1 MNTNATLVLSR
12 GPNPTL
18 VPAPHSSA
26 APDSSVASDLTFA
39 PGRLRR
45 ALQLALALWSVLL
58 LLLVALPSQAA
69 VTEEGAP
76 NMMVRPFDGPK
87 AKALNERVVKVL
99 EEQGADLV
107 PAGFEGP
114 TVMETDADYAGVAAR
129 LNIQAF
135 IQGQAT
141 NDNTGWT
148 LKLTV
153 RQGSD
158 GTVVGTGEF
167 KASWFPGLLTKIDEE
182 LVTTLEK
189 ALSGAKVPSVPAD
202 ETPTEAPTA
211 AEEEKPR
218 PKPLELDAG
227 AGFVFRNYTANNPVN
242 LPGVLQTRDQ
252 SGGMASVRI
261 GAAFYPA
268 ALFTREFLA
277 NIGLIGSFE
286 RSLGGKT
293 QAGDSPVDTLPSGDL
308 DTALT
313 SYDVG
318 LRVRLPIADH
328 ELGLSAAYG
337 AHQFEIDDGGTE
349 SDPDNAQGVNAKLVP
364 DVDYAYVRL
373 GADFTYSMQAYFLTG
388 DLGLRVINSA
398 GKDPGQIQNDRWFP
412 RADVGGMDFGINAGY
427 NVSERITI
435 TVGMDFRNFFYTM
448 NSRLEDFAVP
458 TGTMS
463 TEARRPVAGGA
474 NDMYFAGI
482 IAARYSLR

>member
-1 MNTNATLVLSR
+1 MITNVTFVHSHGVQQSAVSTLGTAARAWLRLALVLSA
-12 GPNPTL
+12 TL
-18 VPAPHSSA
+18 
-26 APDSSVASDLTFA
+26 LC
-39 PGRLRR
+39 
-45 ALQLALALWSVLL
+45 W
-58 LLLVALPSQAA
+58 LVALPAQAA

-114 TVMETDADYAGVAAR
+114 TAMETDADYAGVAAR

-158 GTVVGTGEF
+158 GTVVGNGEF

-182 LVTTLEK
+182 LIPTLEK
-189 ALSGAKVPSVPAD
+189 ALSGAKVPEGVVDEPEAAPA
-202 ETPTEAPTA
+202 AA
-211 AEEEKPR
+211 AEAEKPA

-227 AGFVFRNYTANNPVN
+227 AGFVFRNYVANNAVN

-252 SGGMASVRI
+252 SGGMASLRV

-268 ALFTREFLA
+268 ALFTKEFLA
-277 NIGLIGSFE
+277 NIGVVGNFE

-293 QAGDSPVDTLPSGDL
+293 AAGDAISPNLPSGDL
-308 DTALT
+308 DTTLT
-313 SYDVG
+313 SYDIG
-318 LRVRLPIADH
+318 LRVRLPVSTH
-328 ELGLSAAYG
+328 ELGFSAAYG
-337 AHQFEIDDGGTE
+337 GHQFEIDDNGTE
-349 SDPDNAQGVNAKLVP
+349 SNPDAGRAKLVP
-364 DVDYAYVRL
+364 DVNYSYVRL
-373 GADFTYSMQAYFLTG
+373 GADFTYGMSAYFLTG
-388 DLGLRVINSA
+388 DIGLRVINSA
-398 GKDPGQIQNDRWFP
+398 GEDPGQIQNDRWFP
-412 RADVGGMDFGINAGY
+412 RSDVGGLDLGLTGGY
-427 NVSERITI
+427 NVSERLTI

-448 NSRLEDFAVP
+448 NSRAEDFGVDVGNV
-458 TGTMS
+458 GT
-463 TEARRPVAGGA
+463 RRPVAGGA
-474 NDMYFAGI
+474 NDMYFAGLVS
-482 IAARYSLR
+482 ARYSLR

>member
-1 MNTNATLVLSR
+1 MITKATLR
-12 GPNPTL
+12 AAL
-18 VPAPHSSA
+18 VVWSA
-26 APDSSVASDLTFA
+26 
-39 PGRLRR
+39 
-45 ALQLALALWSVLL
+45 L
-58 LLLVALPSQAA
+58 LLLVLALPARAA

-114 TVMETDADYAGVAAR
+114 TAMETEADFAAVAAR

-182 LVTTLEK
+182 LITTLEK
-189 ALSGAKVPSVPAD
+189 ALSGAKNPAGVTD
-202 ETPTEAPTA
+202 EPAKEEEPAP
-211 AEEEKPR
+211 AETEKPR
-218 PKPLELDAG
+218 PRPLELDAG
-227 AGFVFRNYTANNPVN
+227 AGFVFRSYTANNPVN

-268 ALFTREFLA
+268 ALFTRDFLA
-277 NIGLIGSFE
+277 NVGVIADFE

-293 QAGDSPVDTLPSGDL
+293 QATPGPNPLLPSGDL

-318 LRVRLPIADH
+318 VRVRLPIAAH

-337 AHQFEIDDGGTE
+337 AQQFEIDDGGTE
-349 SDPDNAQGVNAKLVP
+349 SNPDNAEGINAKLVP
-364 DVDYAYVRL
+364 DVNYSYVRL
-373 GADFTYSMQAYFLTG
+373 GMDFTYAMQTYFLTG

-398 GKDPGQIQNDRWFP
+398 GKEPGQIQNDRWYP
-412 RADVGGMDFGINAGY
+412 RADVGGVDFGVTAGY
-427 NVSERITI
+427 SVSERFTV
-435 TVGMDFRNFFYTM
+435 TVGMDFRNYFYTM
-448 NSRLEDFAVP
+448 NSKLEDFGVP
-458 TGTMS
+458 VSATSDAGP
-463 TEARRPVAGGA
+463 RRPVAGGA

-482 IAARYSLR
+482 VAARYSLR

>member
-1 MNTNATLVLSR
+1 MMTNASLVLRR
-12 GPNPTL
+12 G
-18 VPAPHSSA
+18 VEAP
-26 APDSSVASDLTFA
+26 PVSVR
-39 PGRLRR
+39 RLRS
-45 ALQLALALWSVLL
+45 ALQLALALSSALL
-58 LLLVALPSQAA
+58 LLLSALPSRAA

-114 TVMETDADYAGVAAR
+114 TAMESDADYAGVAAR

-135 IQGQAT
+135 ILGQST

-148 LKLTV
+148 LKLSV

-158 GTVVGTGEF
+158 GTVVGNGEF

-182 LVTTLEK
+182 LIPTLEK
-189 ALSGAKVPSVPAD
+189 ALSGAKVPEGVTEEPAA
-202 ETPTEAPTA
+202 EATPA

-252 SGGMASVRI
+252 SGGMANLRI

-268 ALFTREFLA
+268 ALFTKEFLA
-277 NIGLIGSFE
+277 NIGLVGNFE

-293 QAGDSPVDTLPSGDL
+293 QAGDDPTDTLPEGDL
-308 DTALT
+308 DTTLQ
-313 SYDVG
+313 SYDLG
-318 LRVRLPIADH
+318 LRVRLPISDH
-328 ELGLSAAYG
+328 ELGFSAAYG
-337 AHQFEIDDGGTE
+337 AHQFEIADDGTD
-349 SDPDNAQGVNAKLVP
+349 SDPTVAETDPKLVP
-364 DVDYAYVRL
+364 DVDYAYVRI
-373 GADFTYSMQAYFLTG
+373 GADFTYKMQPYFLTG
-388 DLGLRVINSA
+388 DVGLRVINSA

-412 RADVGGMDFGINAGY
+412 RSDVGGVDFGLNAGY
-427 NVSERITI
+427 AVSERFTI

-448 NSRLEDFAVP
+448 NSRLEDFGLAAD
-458 TGTMS
+458 
-463 TEARRPVAGGA
+463 ARRPIAGGA
-474 NDMYFAGI
+474 NDMYFAGVV
-482 IAARYSLR
+482 AARYSLQ

>member
-12 GPNPTL
+12 GPNPML
-18 VPAPHSSA
+18 VPAPHSSSAPPRSFA
-26 APDSSVASDLTFA
+26 A
-39 PGRLRR
+39 GRLRA
-45 ALQLALALWSVLL
+45 ALQLALALCSAVLL
-58 LLLVALPSQAA
+58 LVVALPARAA

-114 TVMETDADYAGVAAR
+114 TAMETDADYAGVAAR

-158 GTVVGTGEF
+158 GTVVGSGEF

-189 ALSGAKVPSVPAD
+189 ALAGAKVPAGVTD
-202 ETPTEAPTA
+202 EPTAEAPA
-211 AEEEKPR
+211 PEETEKPR

-227 AGFVFRNYTANNPVN
+227 AGFVFRSYSANNPVN

-252 SGGMASVRI
+252 SGGMATVRI

-268 ALFTREFLA
+268 ALFTRDFLA

-293 QAGDSPVDTLPSGDL
+293 QAGDSPVATLPSGDL

-318 LRVRLPIADH
+318 LRVRLPISDH
-328 ELGLSAAYG
+328 ELGFSAAYG

-349 SDPDNAQGVNAKLVP
+349 SDPDAPPVDGVPVKAKLVP

-412 RADVGGMDFGINAGY
+412 RADVGGVDFGINAGY
-427 NVSERITI
+427 NVSERVTI

-448 NSRLEDFAVP
+448 NSKLEDFAVP
-458 TGTMS
+458 DTTNDGVGL
-463 TEARRPVAGGA
+463 RRPVAGGA
-474 NDMYFAGI
+474 NDMYFAGM

>member
-1 MNTNATLVLSR
+1 MITKATLRVGLVVWSMLL
-12 GPNPTL
+12 TL
-18 VPAPHSSA
+18 VFA
-26 APDSSVASDLTFA
+26 APS
-39 PGRLRR
+39 R
-45 ALQLALALWSVLL
+45 
-58 LLLVALPSQAA
+58 AA

-114 TVMETDADYAGVAAR
+114 TAMETDADYAGVAAR

-135 IQGQAT
+135 ILGQAT

-189 ALSGAKVPSVPAD
+189 ALSGAKVPAGVVDEPPKEEEPA
-202 ETPTEAPTA
+202 P
-211 AEEEKPR
+211 AESEKPR

-227 AGFVFRNYTANNPVN
+227 AGFVFRSYTANNPVN

-252 SGGMASVRI
+252 SGGMANVRI

-268 ALFTREFLA
+268 ALFTKDFLA
-277 NIGLIGSFE
+277 NIGVVGHFE

-293 QAGDSPVDTLPSGDL
+293 QAGEAPVDTLPSGEL

-318 LRVRLPIADH
+318 VRVRLPIAAH
-328 ELGLSAAYG
+328 ELGFSASYG
-337 AHQFEIDDGGTE
+337 AQQFEIDDGGTE
-349 SDPDNAQGVNAKLVP
+349 SDPDNADQVNAKLVP
-364 DVDYAYVRL
+364 NVDYAFVRL
-373 GADFTYSMQAYFLTG
+373 GADFTYSMQTYFLTG

-398 GKDPGQIQNDRWFP
+398 GTDPGQIQNDRWYP
-412 RADVGGMDFGINAGY
+412 RADVGGVDFGLTAGY
-427 NVSERITI
+427 NVSERFTI
-435 TVGMDFRNFFYTM
+435 TAGVDFRNYFYTM
-448 NSRLEDFAVP
+448 NSKEEDF
-458 TGTMS
+458 GLDGL
-463 TEARRPVAGGA
+463 RRPVAGGA

>member
-1 MNTNATLVLSR
+1 MISISTALRHNISAALRHNISAALRHNISAALRQSVLQLFFGVLLVLMVS
-12 GPNPTL
+12 
-18 VPAPHSSA
+18 PA
-26 APDSSVASDLTFA
+26 
-39 PGRLRR
+39 R
-45 ALQLALALWSVLL
+45 
-58 LLLVALPSQAA
+58 AA

-87 AKALNERVVKVL
+87 GKALNDRVVKVL

-114 TVMETDADYAGVAAR
+114 TAMETDADYAAVAAR

-135 IQGQAT
+135 IQGTAT
-141 NDNTGWT
+141 NDNSGWT

-158 GTVVGTGEF
+158 GKEVGGGEF

-182 LVTTLEK
+182 LIPTLEK
-189 ALSGAKVPSVPAD
+189 ALKGAQ
-202 ETPTEAPTA
+202 PTA
-211 AEEEKPR
+211 EPPPDAPKPEDTQTSTEDEKPR

-227 AGFVFRNYTANNPVN
+227 GGFTFRSFTANNPVN

-252 SGGMASVRI
+252 SGGMATVRI
-261 GAAFYPA
+261 GAALYPA
-268 ALFTREFLA
+268 ALFTKEFIA
-277 NIGLIGSFE
+277 NIGLVGDFE

-293 QAGDSPVDTLPSGDL
+293 QAPDSPGTTLPPGGDL

-328 ELGLSAAYG
+328 ELGFSALYG
-337 AHQFEIDDGGTE
+337 AQQFEINDGGTE
-349 SDPDNAQGVNAKLVP
+349 SDPNNADGTRAKLVP
-364 DVDYAYVRL
+364 NVDYQYLRL
-373 GADFTYSMQAYFLTG
+373 GADFTYQMKSYFLNG
-388 DLGLRVINSA
+388 DLGLRVVNNA

-412 RADVGGMDFGINAGY
+412 RADVGGVDFGVTAGY
-427 NVSERITI
+427 AVSERFTI
-435 TVGMDFRNFFYTM
+435 TLGMDFRNYFYTM
-448 NSRLEDFAVP
+448 NSKLEDFGVP
-458 TGTMS
+458 TNPADS
-463 TEARRPVAGGA
+463 VEPRRPVAGGA

-482 IAARYSLR
+482 ISARYSLR

>member
-12 GPNPTL
+12 GPNPKL
-18 VPAPHSSA
+18 VPARHSSA
-26 APDSSVASDLTFA
+26 AL
-39 PGRLRR
+39 RLSAGLGGLR
-45 ALQLALALWSVLL
+45 ALLQLALALSSVLL

-114 TVMETDADYAGVAAR
+114 TTMETDADYAGVAAR

-158 GTVVGTGEF
+158 GAVVGSGEF

-189 ALSGAKVPSVPAD
+189 ALSGAKVPAGVPD
-202 ETPTEAPTA
+202 EPTPDAPA
-211 AEEEKPR
+211 PEETEKPR

-227 AGFVFRNYTANNPVN
+227 AGFVFRSYTANNPVN

-268 ALFTREFLA
+268 ALFTGEFLA
-277 NIGLIGSFE
+277 NIGLIGNFE

-318 LRVRLPIADH
+318 LRVRLPIGAH
-328 ELGLSAAYG
+328 ELGLAASYG

-349 SDPDNAQGVNAKLVP
+349 SDPDNALGVKAKLVP

-388 DLGLRVINSA
+388 GLGLRVINSA
-398 GKDPGQIQNDRWFP
+398 GTDPGQIQNDRWFHN
-412 RADVGGMDFGINAGY
+412 ADVGGVDFGVKAGY
-427 NVSERITI
+427 SVSERITI
-435 TVGMDFRNFFYTM
+435 TLGMDFRNFFYTM
-448 NSRLEDFAVP
+448 NSKEEDF
-458 TGTMS
+458 GLLNDG
-463 TEARRPVAGGA
+463 ERRPVAGGA
-474 NDMYFAGI
+474 NDMYFAGLV
-482 IAARYSLR
+482 AARYSLR

>member
-1 MNTNATLVLSR
+1 MITKATLRVA
-12 GPNPTL
+12 L
-18 VPAPHSSA
+18 V
-26 APDSSVASDLTFA
+26 V
-39 PGRLRR
+39 
-45 ALQLALALWSVLL
+45 WSVLL
-58 LLLVALPSQAA
+58 TLVFAAPSRAA

-114 TVMETDADYAGVAAR
+114 TAMETDADYAAVAAR

-158 GTVVGTGEF
+158 GTVVGSGEF

-189 ALSGAKVPSVPAD
+189 ALSGAKTPEVPVEAAKPED
-202 ETPTEAPTA
+202 QGPVETV
-211 AEEEKPR
+211 EKPR

-227 AGFVFRNYTANNPVN
+227 AGFVFRSYTINNPVN
-242 LPGVLQTRDQ
+242 LPGVLQSRNQ

-268 ALFTREFLA
+268 ALFTKEFLA
-277 NIGLIGSFE
+277 NVGLIGDFE

-293 QAGDSPVDTLPSGDL
+293 QAPDSANPTLPSGDL
-308 DTALT
+308 DTTLT

-318 LRVRLPIADH
+318 VRVRLPIATH
-328 ELGLSAAYG
+328 ELGFSAAYG
-337 AHQFEIDDGGTE
+337 AQQFEIDDGGTE
-349 SDPDNAQGVNAKLVP
+349 SDPDNAAGVDAKLVP
-364 DVDYAYVRL
+364 DVNYSYVRL
-373 GADFTYSMQAYFLTG
+373 GADFTYSMQTYFLSG
-388 DLGLRVINSA
+388 DLGLRVVNSA
-398 GKDPGQIQNDRWFP
+398 GKDPGQIQHDDWYP
-412 RADVGGMDFGINAGY
+412 RSDVGGVDFGVTAGY
-427 NVSERITI
+427 NVSERLTI
-435 TVGMDFRNFFYTM
+435 TAGVDFRNYFYTM
-448 NSRLEDFAVP
+448 NSKVADFGLEDS
-458 TGTMS
+458 G
-463 TEARRPVAGGA
+463 ERRPVAGGA